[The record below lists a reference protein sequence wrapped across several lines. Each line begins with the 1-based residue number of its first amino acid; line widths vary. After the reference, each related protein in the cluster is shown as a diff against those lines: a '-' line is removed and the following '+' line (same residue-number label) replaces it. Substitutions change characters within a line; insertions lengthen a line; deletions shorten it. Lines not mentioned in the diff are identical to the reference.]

1 MRSSLFP
8 CLLALSLTLF
18 SCGSSDPKKEG
29 LEAIQTGKWD
39 EAVASLDKAFAGL
52 PAEAPDYMEIAMGRC
67 TALAHVDAPRAKAEF
82 ESLIKSGKTQV
93 ADFSTIVGHLIAAN
107 EYVPAIE
114 LMDKGLK
121 QYPEDPKMVNLR
133 DTVVSK
139 SKASGSP
146 EAQNALKGL
155 GYAGD

>member
-1 MRSSLFP
+1 MRSLLLP
-8 CLLALSLTLF
+8 CLLALSLTLV

-29 LEAIQTGKWD
+29 LEAIQSGKWD
-39 EAVASLDKAFAGL
+39 EAVASLDKAIAGL

-82 ESLIKSGKTQV
+82 ETLIQSGKTQM
-93 ADFSTIVGHLIAAN
+93 ADFSTIVSHLMAAN

-121 QYPEDPKMVNLR
+121 QFPEQPEMVNLR
-133 DTVVSK
+133 NRVVLE